1 VAAVLYHALNGVK
14 IMLFDFWPKTTR
26 YMKPLSLLSTGIFV
40 LAMIP
45 ISWIIIKG
53 TLELVGWL

>member
-1 VAAVLYHALNGVK
+1 
-14 IMLFDFWPKTTR
+14 
-26 YMKPLSLLSTGIFV
+26 MKPLSLLSTGIFV